1 MNNNLSFKS
10 HINIYWYAYL
20 FIVFLI
26 VAVNLVF
33 IRELKN
39 FSFEFYFLMMIPL
52 WIGCLSINNFETERL
67 KKIVRSYLESTYPKK
82 LEAFDEKPVNL
93 LDSETEDILDLFK
106 DPELLNDANIGLLK
120 NEARKITLFM
130 YSVFISM
137 PIVLVSVV
145 FLILH

>member
-67 KKIVRSYLESTYPKK
+67 KKFVRSYLESTYPKK
-82 LEAFDEKPVNL
+82 LEDFDEKPVNL